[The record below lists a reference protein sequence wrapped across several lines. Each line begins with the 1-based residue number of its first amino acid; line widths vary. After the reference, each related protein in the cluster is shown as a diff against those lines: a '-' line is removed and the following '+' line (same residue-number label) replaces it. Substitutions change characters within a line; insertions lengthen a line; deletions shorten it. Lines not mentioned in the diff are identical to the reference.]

1 MPQEWFVRRGDKVRG
16 PLTSEE
22 VKQLVAKGILV
33 ASDMVR
39 KSENPE
45 WRQAGTVK
53 GLFGAVRSEAPV
65 PSPLPQSKAEAPF
78 VSVPPPLPSSP
89 ANRQAVSTPHPSTAK
104 AVETMQAGLTDI
116 MSTAK
121 QAKDL
126 AAAHARKTQITQMTL
141 PKAYLT
147 LGKDV
152 FVGERFRE
160 EFSDLFQR
168 INTANDE
175 IAKVAAT
182 TKERPQATDLKGK
195 LQTGAAQLMA
205 QGQTTKLGYQR
216 ESLVRELGKK
226 AFESH
231 GTAAGSP
238 ELVSPITSAKEE
250 IARLDEQIAGLS
262 SGKQGSI
269 WQRLPIAA
277 LLTVFCWPVGMLLVW
292 FNPRLSRRSKMI
304 WSGVSAVALTA
315 MLGFQI
321 RPSIRTHIGG
331 EKFAH
336 DIGEPRTISDF
347 DVDLTTDIS
356 KLQSE
361 LNQITKSVVTSAREE
376 RERENRELDQKKQ
389 VKAKWDK
396 RDADWEKRR
405 QEAAE
410 ELKTRRADEERA
422 APTKESATPNDQ
434 KSDTFV
440 LDDEQMPQFRGQDS
454 KVTFT
459 PRGRLKE
466 RRIEYSTVA
475 FTPDGTLL
483 MAGGA
488 IRKHFV
494 IWEGVILVADSKTGQ
509 IRKVMRDVHE
519 NRISAV
525 AFSPSGELMA
535 TGSSGLSEGTVK
547 VWNLKTYKPV
557 LSLPF
562 GKVQATLNGDNYYD
576 GDALSLDFAKDGSA
590 LLASGGIDSSPPLF
604 GRVTSWAIPTGTVL
618 FDNPV
623 EGRRGPSRYLNNT
636 NTVVSGSLTRGV
648 EILDAKTGVT
658 AKGAFDVSQH
668 SSPCMIETSLDGS
681 LIVVAHPS
689 QRTAI
694 CNAKTGMAVSH
705 LVDEPGFGCFTFS
718 PNNKYLVTGGDR
730 IVIWNTSNGKET
742 LSLDNF
748 SGRVTSVA
756 FSHDGKAFAAA
767 FAINDNAGKVFVWS
781 VE

>member
-1 MPQEWFVRRGDKVRG
+1 MPQEWFVRRGVKVLG
-16 PLTSEE
+16 PFTSGQ
-22 VKQLVAKGILV
+22 VKQFAAKGVLN
-33 ASDMVR
+33 AEDMIR
-39 KSENPE
+39 QSENQE
-45 WRQAGTVK
+45 WRQAGTIK
-53 GLFGAVRSEAPV
+53 GLFGAVRLEAP
-65 PSPLPQSKAEAPF
+65 
-78 VSVPPPLPSSP
+78 VPPPLPFPSAETPFAPVSAPLHSSP
-89 ANRQAVSTPHPSTAK
+89 ANRQAVSTPHTSTAK

-126 AAAHARKTQITQMTL
+126 ATAHARRTQITQMTL

-152 FVGERFRE
+152 FLNERFRDE
-160 EFSDLFQR
+160 LSDLFQR
-168 INTANDE
+168 ITATNEE
-175 IAKVAAT
+175 ITKVAT
-182 TKERPQATDLKGK
+182 TAKERPQATDLKGK
-195 LQTGAAQLMA
+195 LQSGAAQLMA

-231 GTAAGSP
+231 GTSAGSP
-238 ELVSPITSAKEE
+238 ELVSPITSANEE
-250 IARLDEQIAGLS
+250 FARLDEQIAGLS

-277 LLTVFCWPVGMLLVW
+277 LLTVFFWPVGMLLVW
-292 FNPRLSRRSKMI
+292 INPRLTRRSKWI
-304 WSGVSAVALTA
+304 WTGVSAVALTA
-315 MLGFQI
+315 ILGFI
-321 RPSIRTHIGG
+321 TRPSIRTSNGV
-331 EKFAH
+331 ENFAQ
-336 DIGEPRTISDF
+336 DIGKPMTSSDF
-347 DVDLTTDIS
+347 DVDSSTDIS

-376 RERENRELDQKKQ
+376 REAENRKMDQRQQ
-389 VKAKWDK
+389 VKAEWDM
-396 RDADWEKRR
+396 RDADWGKRR
-405 QEAAE
+405 QEATA
-410 ELKTRRADEERA
+410 ELKTRRAQEERA
-422 APTKESATPNDQ
+422 APKKESATPNVQ

-440 LDDEQMPQFRGQDS
+440 LDDKRMPQFRGQDS
-454 KVTFT
+454 KVTFS

-475 FTPDGTLL
+475 FTPDGTSL

-494 IWEGVILVADSKTGQ
+494 IWEGVILVANSKTGE

-562 GKVQATLNGDNYYD
+562 GKVTATLAGDKFYD

-604 GRVTSWAIPTGTVL
+604 GRLTSWAIPTGTVL

-623 EGRRGPSRYLNNT
+623 EGRRGPSRYLDNT
-636 NTVVSGSLTRGV
+636 TTVVSGSLTRGM
-648 EILDAKTGVT
+648 EILDAKTGLA
-658 AKGAFDVSQH
+658 AKGAFDVSQY
-668 SSPCMIETSLDGS
+668 SSPCMIETSLDGA

-689 QRTAI
+689 QRTVI
-694 CNAKTGMAVSH
+694 FNAMTGMAVSH
-705 LVDEPGFGCFTFS
+705 LVDEPGFECFTFS

-730 IVIWNTSNGKET
+730 VVIWNTSNGKEA

-756 FSHDGKAFAAA
+756 FSRDGKAFAAA
-767 FAINDNAGKVFVWS
+767 FAINDNAGEVFVWS

>member
-238 ELVSPITSAKEE
+238 
-250 IARLDEQIAGLS
+250 AR
-262 SGKQGSI
+262 
-269 WQRLPIAA
+269 
-277 LLTVFCWPVGMLLVW
+277 
-292 FNPRLSRRSKMI
+292 
-304 WSGVSAVALTA
+304 
-315 MLGFQI
+315 
-321 RPSIRTHIGG
+321 
-331 EKFAH
+331 
-336 DIGEPRTISDF
+336 
-347 DVDLTTDIS
+347 
-356 KLQSE
+356 
-361 LNQITKSVVTSAREE
+361 
-376 RERENRELDQKKQ
+376 
-389 VKAKWDK
+389 
-396 RDADWEKRR
+396 
-405 QEAAE
+405 
-410 ELKTRRADEERA
+410 
-422 APTKESATPNDQ
+422 
-434 KSDTFV
+434 
-440 LDDEQMPQFRGQDS
+440 
-454 KVTFT
+454 
-459 PRGRLKE
+459 
-466 RRIEYSTVA
+466 
-475 FTPDGTLL
+475 
-483 MAGGA
+483 
-488 IRKHFV
+488 
-494 IWEGVILVADSKTGQ
+494 
-509 IRKVMRDVHE
+509 
-519 NRISAV
+519 
-525 AFSPSGELMA
+525 
-535 TGSSGLSEGTVK
+535 
-547 VWNLKTYKPV
+547 
-557 LSLPF
+557 
-562 GKVQATLNGDNYYD
+562 
-576 GDALSLDFAKDGSA
+576 
-590 LLASGGIDSSPPLF
+590 
-604 GRVTSWAIPTGTVL
+604 
-618 FDNPV
+618 
-623 EGRRGPSRYLNNT
+623 
-636 NTVVSGSLTRGV
+636 
-648 EILDAKTGVT
+648 
-658 AKGAFDVSQH
+658 
-668 SSPCMIETSLDGS
+668 
-681 LIVVAHPS
+681 
-689 QRTAI
+689 
-694 CNAKTGMAVSH
+694 
-705 LVDEPGFGCFTFS
+705 
-718 PNNKYLVTGGDR
+718 
-730 IVIWNTSNGKET
+730 
-742 LSLDNF
+742 
-748 SGRVTSVA
+748 
-756 FSHDGKAFAAA
+756 
-767 FAINDNAGKVFVWS
+767 
-781 VE
+781 